1 MDIALMERG
10 PLMNKQQWT
19 MKQFMQGA
27 VLLTIAALVVK
38 VLSAVYRIPFQNI
51 VGDQGF
57 YIYQQVYPFIGVLTV
72 WTSYGFAVAISKLL
86 AEGHAQQNQE
96 KRRTILLVGF
106 VYVSILS
113 VISFLFLFLGADTLA
128 RWMGDEKL
136 AQLLK
141 TGSLVVLL
149 MPPLALLKG
158 LFQSEGKMKPIAY
171 GQVVEQIVR
180 VSVILLGTYMVVKS
194 GASLYTAG
202 STALF
207 GAFVGEIAGIIL
219 LVLFLQHKL
228 KVGLRINPR
237 TFTPIKPIIKDLTII
252 SLSVSM
258 SSLILLFFQLVD
270 SFTIFKIL
278 TDSGF
283 QRIAAMETKGIYD
296 RGLPLVQMGILI
308 ASTLSL
314 SIVPLIAH
322 TTQKKSG
329 RNAIPYAQLTFKIAF
344 LFGVAST
351 LGLILVLP
359 PLNEM
364 LFETRDL
371 STTLMVFCAQIFWL
385 SLILTMTSVL
395 QGLGKVIVPALILAM
410 GLLLKTLF
418 NLFLIPKFGIMGAAI
433 AGNIGFASITI
444 GIYLYLQSVWK
455 IKYAPLRFY
464 KHVFLASLCMIA
476 SVLVWML
483 VADGWLFDDFSQRID
498 AMLTALTSVILG
510 ATVFLLY
517 IAKSRIVEEKEWFLL
532 PLGRRMA
539 MLQLMLNRKFR
550 KESRR

>member
-1 MDIALMERG
+1 MERG
-10 PLMNKQQWT
+10 TLMNKQWT

-38 VLSAVYRIPFQNI
+38 ALSAVYRIPFQNI

-86 AEGHAQQNQE
+86 ADEHGHSNQD
-96 KRRTILLVGF
+96 KRRTILLVSF
-106 VYVSILS
+106 VYVSIISL
-113 VISFLFLFLGADTLA
+113 ISFLFLFLGAETLA
-128 RWMGDEKL
+128 TWMGDEKL

-141 TGSLVVLL
+141 TGSFVVLL
-149 MPPLALLKG
+149 MPILALLKG
-158 LFQSEGKMKPIAY
+158 SFQSEGRMGPIAY
-171 GQVVEQIVR
+171 GQVVEQTVR
-180 VSVILLGTYMVVKS
+180 VCVILVGTYFVVKS

-207 GAFVGEIAGIIL
+207 GALVGEVAGIVL
-219 LVLFLQHKL
+219 LVFFLRSKRLLQGKIIPKSL
-228 KVGLRINPR
+228 SS
-237 TFTPIKPIIKDLTII
+237 IKPILKDLTII

-270 SFTIFKIL
+270 SFTIFKLL
-278 TDSGF
+278 TENGF
-283 QRIAAMETKGIYD
+283 QRMEAMETKGIYD

-329 RNAIPYAQLTFKIAF
+329 RNAIPYAQLTFRIAF
-344 LFGVAST
+344 LFGVAAT

-359 PLNEM
+359 AVNEM

-371 STTLMVFCAQIFWL
+371 STTLMVFCIQIFWL
-385 SLILTMTSVL
+385 SLILTVTSIL
-395 QGLGKVIVPALILAM
+395 QGLGKVIVPAVILVCGLILK
-410 GLLLKTLF
+410 GLF
-418 NLFLIPKFGIMGAAI
+418 NLLLVPQFGIMGAAI
-433 AGNIGFASITI
+433 AGNIGFASITV
-444 GIYLYLQSVWK
+444 GMYVYMQSVWK
-455 IKYAPLRFY
+455 IRYASIRFY
-464 KHVFLASLCMIA
+464 THVLVASICMIA
-476 SVLVWML
+476 TVWSWTL
-483 VADGWLFDDFSQRID
+483 LADIWLFDGFSNRMG
-498 AMLTALTSVILG
+498 AMMTALTSVTVG
-510 ATVFLLY
+510 ASVFLLY
-517 IAKSRIVEEKEWFLL
+517 IAKSQVVAEKEWFLL

-539 MLQLMLNRKFR
+539 MLQLALNRRNR
-550 KESRR
+550 KGSL